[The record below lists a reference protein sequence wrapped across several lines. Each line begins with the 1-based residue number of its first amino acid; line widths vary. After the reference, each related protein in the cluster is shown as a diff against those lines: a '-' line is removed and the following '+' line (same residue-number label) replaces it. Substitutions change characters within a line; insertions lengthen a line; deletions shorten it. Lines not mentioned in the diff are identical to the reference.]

1 MNLIKTSFYT
11 SLSTSVTFIT
21 GFVVTK
27 VVAVR
32 IGPQGMAYYGQYQ
45 NTISILTM
53 LGTAAIST
61 GIIKYL
67 SEYKDDPIKRQK
79 VINTSVVLVISCS
92 FIISLFTMIGSSYL
106 SRAAFKTTDFWIVYF
121 LFGLFTTTV
130 SLNAIF
136 LAMLNGLKLIR
147 HLTFINICTSLTGI
161 ILIVTL
167 SYYFDLIG
175 VLISG
180 SILSGIIFIINIF
193 LLKKSGIQWWPKFK
207 TWDRKI
213 LKLLMSFSAMAVVS
227 GFLLPFA
234 QILVRDKIIVTISVE
249 QAGYWQAVM
258 KISDYYLAFITTV
271 LSVYYMP
278 RLSELNQNKEIRVE
292 IFNGYKLILPIVAVL
307 SFLIWLSRDLII
319 HLLFT
324 PSFLPMRPLF
334 AFQLLGDFF
343 KIGSW
348 LFAYLMLAKALT
360 KTFIVTESV
369 FATGYVLLAYLFIN
383 HFGLIGATYAF
394 AVNYALYW
402 VLIFVVTRKYFS

>member
-11 SLSTSVTFIT
+11 SLSTSVTFVT

-45 NTISILTM
+45 NTIAILTM

-67 SEYKDDPIKRQK
+67 SEYKDDSIKMQK

-106 SRAAFKTTDFWIVYF
+106 SKAAFKTTDFWIVYF

-136 LAMLNGLKLIR
+136 LAMLNGLKLIK

-175 VLISG
+175 VLISS
-180 SILSGIIFIINIF
+180 SILSGIIFIVNVF
-193 LLKKSGIQWWPKFK
+193 LLKKTGIQWWPNFK
-207 TWDRKI
+207 TWDKQI
-213 LKLLMSFSAMAVVS
+213 LKLLMNFSAMAVVS

-234 QILVRDKIIVTISVE
+234 QILVRDKIIVALSVE

-258 KISDYYLAFITTV
+258 KISDYYLAFVTTV

-278 RLSELNQNKEIRVE
+278 RLSELKQNKAVRTE
-292 IFNGYKLILPIVAVL
+292 IFNGYKLILPIVAVM

-319 HLLFT
+319 HLIFT
-324 PSFLPMRPLF
+324 PSFLPMRQLF

-348 LFAYLMLAKALT
+348 LLAYLMMAKALT
-360 KTFIVTESV
+360 KTFIVTETI
-369 FATGYVLLAYLFIN
+369 FASCYVLLAYFFIN